1 MAQDRERLLGGRT
14 AVVTG
19 SGRGLGRAMALALA
33 EVGAG
38 VVVTARHD
46 AEVEETLA
54 LVRAHDVPAVGI
66 VADVA
71 VRDDVTRV
79 RDAALGLMGGV
90 DIVVNNAGN
99 LIVKPFVPLADRM
112 TGDAVRDAGLT
123 YEDWRASH
131 AVHLD
136 GAFHMLQAFAP
147 GMIER
152 RHGRVVNIVSSALGR
167 TTPFTSAYDTAKAAL
182 AQLTRSLAFEWAR
195 YGVTVNAIAAGQF
208 HTQMSAE
215 LHEDPRQR
223 DWMLKRIPMRR
234 PGDPAELGALVVDL
248 VCDDAGFLTGQV
260 IGLDGGETL

>member
-1 MAQDRERLLGGRT
+1 MSDETGRLARRT

-33 EVGAG
+33 RAGAG
-38 VVVTARHD
+38 VVVTARHGD
-46 AEVEETLA
+46 EVDETVS
-54 LVRAHDVPAVGI
+54 LVRAEGVPAAGV

-71 VRDDVTRV
+71 VADDVARV
-79 RDAALGLMGGV
+79 HAAAYELSGAV

-99 LIVKPFVPLADRM
+99 LIIKPFLPLTDRVS
-112 TGDAVRDAGLT
+112 GDPVRDAGLT
-123 YEDWRASH
+123 YADWRASH

-152 RHGRVVNIVSSALGR
+152 RHGRVINIVSSALGR
-167 TTPFTSAYDTAKAAL
+167 STPFTSAYDSAKAAL

-208 HTQMSAE
+208 HTQLSAQ

-223 DWMLKRIPMRR
+223 EWMLKRIPMRR
-234 PGDPAELGALVVDL
+234 PGEPTELGALVVDL
-248 VCDDAGFLTGQV
+248 AADDLGFLTGQV

>member
-1 MAQDRERLLGGRT
+1 MGGENGRLAGRT

-19 SGRGLGRAMALALA
+19 GGRGLGRAIARSLA
-33 EVGAG
+33 EAGAA
-38 VVVTARHD
+38 VVVTSRSAAD
-46 AEVEETLA
+46 VEESVA
-54 LVRAHDVPAVGI
+54 LLRATGVPVAGIAADVTD

-71 VRDDVTRV
+71 RV
-79 RDAALGLMGGV
+79 RETALALTGAV

-99 LIVKPFVPLADRM
+99 LVIKPFVPLPDRA
-112 TGDAVRDAGLT
+112 TGEPAYDAGLSFA
-123 YEDWRASH
+123 DWRASH
-131 AVHLD
+131 SVHLD

-167 TTPFTSAYDTAKAAL
+167 STPFTSAYDSAKAAL

-195 YGVTVNAIAAGQF
+195 YGVSVNAIAAGQF
-208 HTQMSAE
+208 HTRMSAQ

-223 DWMLKRIPMRR
+223 EWMLKRIPMRR
-234 PGDPAELGALVVDL
+234 PGDPDELGTLVVDL
-248 VCDDAGFLTGQV
+248 SDDRLGFLTGQV